1 MAKFGILRS
10 IGHNVADSVGSGVG
24 LLVGVYSMDIYGEA
38 AASPEGYIEIN
49 FLTGKTSGSKVSE
62 SLGDAIKLYKEGLPR
77 LCTRHGIDVAEFRQ
91 LTARYSGQGVL
102 RGFCVTTENSQGRTL
117 IDEYRGMPG
126 KRLKVMDPFG
136 RIRPKNG
143 TGSR

>member
-77 LCTRHGIDVAEFRQ
+77 L
-91 LTARYSGQGVL
+91 VL
-102 RGFCVTTENSQGRTL
+102 
-117 IDEYRGMPG
+117 
-126 KRLKVMDPFG
+126 
-136 RIRPKNG
+136 
-143 TGSR
+143 SR